1 MRHALVFAGD
11 NGLRSLL
18 ATVLEE
24 EGYAVTRVMTTDD
37 ALMTLRSALHPI
49 VTLVQL
55 DYLTE
60 PSTMSFFERV
70 HDDPDR
76 YGQHRYMAI
85 SAWYHSQDE
94 LDLLAGL
101 GVPLLPAPFT
111 LEQLIQLVER
121 AFASLP

>member
-1 MRHALVFAGD
+1 MRHTLVFAGD
-11 NGLRSLL
+11 TGIRQML
-18 ATVLEE
+18 TIVLEE
-24 EGYAVTRVMTTDD
+24 EGYAVTRVLTADD

-76 YGQHRYMAI
+76 YGQHRYIAT
-85 SAWYHSQDE
+85 SSWLHSQEE
-94 LDLLAGL
+94 LDLLAEL

-111 LEQLIQLVER
+111 LEQLMQLVAE